1 MLAGEAF
8 HGRHRHRQVQ
18 QLPSLAV
25 GNLDHRNLAPLPGR
39 IGIRAIQHHMDL
51 EGAVTAGRQVQ
62 VQLRAVAFLGTDEGI
77 HTLVPLLQAAETEV
91 FEADDATVGNT
102 GHIHVIAPDVVVV
115 LHPVLVGQVAG
126 IAGGIVG
133 VRRQAENLET
143 LARDLGAGIDR
154 TVRSGSRPDLVLG
167 IRIVPRDAE
176 LASVGHFLV
185 VPFDLHGRHH
195 RLAGIAETARRAVVE
210 DIPLAVDFLQGT
222 VRVVR
227 GI

>member
-25 GNLDHRNLAPLPGR
+25 RDLDHRDLAAFPGR
-39 IGIRAIQHHMDL
+39 IGIRAVQHHVDL

-62 VQLRAVAFLGTDEGI
+62 VQLRAVALLGAHERI
-77 HTLVPLLQAAETEV
+77 HTLVPLVQAAEAEIL
-91 FEADDATVGNT
+91 EADDAAVGDP

-133 VRRQAENLET
+133 VRRRPGNP
-143 LARDLGAGIDR
+143 
-154 TVRSGSRPDLVLG
+154 RS
-167 IRIVPRDAE
+167 
-176 LASVGHFLV
+176 
-185 VPFDLHGRHH
+185 
-195 RLAGIAETARRAVVE
+195 
-210 DIPLAVDFLQGT
+210 
-222 VRVVR
+222 
-227 GI
+227 